1 MAIFSQGYVASV
13 PTPLVLERE
22 TKSSAPWSPL
32 ELPGWAVRP
41 VAPLSFVSLF
51 GFLVSKPTPPVLLET
66 HPRELSLALGE
77 HIKKAA
83 LNMFR
88 LNGATQQS
96 KGPAHS
102 GPPNSRPHPSRP
114 KPLPFAYAS
123 GPCLCGRS
131 KDLSLLLRA
140 RPSPTQASSWTVAPA
155 IGVGVGEAVAL
166 RVMLWA
172 GSCSPLIQGM
182 ASGAKSCPPQTPRT
196 SDLPIRDCGAA
207 EAQQGPCGAP
217 WHFSWRMGGWEE
229 TGQATPQPAAW
240 TTAPGV
246 VV

>member
-41 VAPLSFVSLF
+41 AAPLSFVSLF

-77 HIKKAA
+77 HIKEAA

-88 LNGATQQS
+88 LNGATQRS

-102 GPPNSRPHPSRP
+102 GPPNSPPHPSRP

-123 GPCLCGRS
+123 GPCLCSRS

-140 RPSPTQASSWTVAPA
+140 RPSPTQVSS
-155 IGVGVGEAVAL
+155 
-166 RVMLWA
+166 
-172 GSCSPLIQGM
+172 
-182 ASGAKSCPPQTPRT
+182 
-196 SDLPIRDCGAA
+196 
-207 EAQQGPCGAP
+207 
-217 WHFSWRMGGWEE
+217 
-229 TGQATPQPAAW
+229 
-240 TTAPGV
+240 
-246 VV
+246 